1 MNFISVSFIVFLA
14 VTVGAYYLLPK
25 KYACCAL
32 LAASCVF
39 YLWGGGYKTVLYLVF
54 TAALTFFAGILLER
68 LNDKKSEIPKSE
80 KALQDGITKRKKAVV
95 AVVCAVLFAMLY
107 VLKYLDFTV
116 NIFVSLIS
124 AFGKTVEPSVPN
136 LLVPLGVS
144 FYIFQSVGYVVD
156 CYRGKYKA
164 QHNFLKYALFVSFF
178 PQIVQGPISRYD
190 QLGTQLT
197 SPAQL
202 NTDNLR
208 DGIQRM
214 MWGYFKK
221 MVIADRA
228 AVAVTAFFRHYDDY
242 GGAVTAFSVL
252 MYCINLYCDFSGG
265 IDITI
270 GAAKLFGITMEEN
283 FGRPIFAQSL
293 SEYWRRWHI
302 TLGGWMR
309 DYVFYPLSLS
319 KPFGKLGKWSRN
331 KIGGKFGKI
340 LPTTLATFTI
350 YLIIGIWHGANF
362 RYIAYGFYN
371 GLIITSSVLLAGVY
385 SGAKKKLHIN
395 SDSRGWKIFSMLR
408 TALVVF
414 VGRYITRSPRL
425 IVAFQ
430 LIIKTLN
437 PLSLHIHE
445 LWDGTVIGMG
455 LSLSDYIVIGVSTLF
470 LLAVEFYEEKRGE
483 TVLSVVNK
491 KHGAVQFAVLL
502 ASLLVI
508 LFFGIMRGSYISSE
522 FIYKQY

>member
-25 KYACCAL
+25 KYAWCAL

-39 YLWGGGYKTVLYLVF
+39 YLYGGGYNTVAYLIF
-54 TAALTFFAGILLER
+54 TAGLTFFAGIFLEN
-68 LNDKKSEIPKSE
+68 LNTEKSSVPKSE
-80 KALQDGITKRKKAVV
+80 KDKHDSITKRKKAVV
-95 AVVCAVLFAMLY
+95 AAVCVILFGMLY
-107 VLKYLDFTV
+107 ILKYLDFTV
-116 NIFVSLIS
+116 NIFVSAFS
-124 AFGKTVEPSVPN
+124 AFGKTIEPNVPS

-144 FYIFQSVGYVVD
+144 FYIFQSIGYVID

-164 QHNFLKYALFVSFF
+164 QHNFLKYFLFVSFF
-178 PQIVQGPISRYD
+178 PQIIQGPISRYD
-190 QLGTQLT
+190 QLGEQLT
-197 SPAQL
+197 KPAQL
-202 NTDNLR
+202 NTDDLR

-228 AVAVTAFFRHYDDY
+228 AVLVTAFFKSYDNY

-283 FGRPIFAQSL
+283 FKRPIFADSL

-319 KPFGKLGKWSRN
+319 KPFGKLGKWSRK

-340 LPTTLATFTI
+340 LPTTLATFII

-371 GLIITSSVLLAGVY
+371 GAIITSSVLLAGVY
-385 SGAKKKLHIN
+385 SNAKKKLNIN
-395 SDSRGWKIFSMLR
+395 SDSKGWKIFGMVR
-408 TALVVF
+408 TALIVF

-425 IVAFQ
+425 LVGLK
-430 LIIKTLN
+430 LILRTITPTKM
-437 PLSLHIHE
+437 HIHE
-445 LWDGTVIGMG
+445 LWDGTVTALG
-455 LSLSDYIVIGVSTLF
+455 LSLSDIIIVFVAALF
-470 LLAVEFYEEKRGE
+470 MLLVEYYEEKHDESIIAVINR
-483 TVLSVVNK
+483 
-491 KHGAVQFAVLL
+491 KHGLIQFVVLL
-502 ASLLVI
+502 AAVLVI

>member
-25 KYACCAL
+25 KYAWCAL

-80 KALQDGITKRKKAVV
+80 KALQDGITKRKKTVV

-116 NIFVSLIS
+116 NIFASLIS
-124 AFGKTVEPSVPN
+124 AFGKTIEPSVPN

-164 QHNFLKYALFVSFF
+164 QHSFLKYALFVSFF
-178 PQIVQGPISRYD
+178 PQIIQGPISRYD
-190 QLGTQLT
+190 QLGVQLT

-283 FGRPIFAQSL
+283 FKRPIFAQSL

-319 KPFGKLGKWSRN
+319 K
-331 KIGGKFGKI
+331 
-340 LPTTLATFTI
+340 
-350 YLIIGIWHGANF
+350 
-362 RYIAYGFYN
+362 
-371 GLIITSSVLLAGVY
+371 GL
-385 SGAKKKLHIN
+385 GAK
-395 SDSRGWKIFSMLR
+395 S
-408 TALVVF
+408 A
-414 VGRYITRSPRL
+414 
-425 IVAFQ
+425 
-430 LIIKTLN
+430 
-437 PLSLHIHE
+437 E
-445 LWDGTVIGMG
+445 
-455 LSLSDYIVIGVSTLF
+455 
-470 LLAVEFYEEKRGE
+470 
-483 TVLSVVNK
+483 
-491 KHGAVQFAVLL
+491 
-502 ASLLVI
+502 
-508 LFFGIMRGSYISSE
+508 SSE
-522 FIYKQY
+522 KYSRRRLLHLLYI

>member
-14 VTVGAYYLLPK
+14 VTVFVYYVMPK
-25 KYACCAL
+25 SIAWCAL

-39 YLWGGGYKTVLYLVF
+39 YLWGGGYKTILYLVF
-54 TAALTFFAGILLER
+54 TSLLTFFAGILLEK
-68 LNDKKSEIPKSE
+68 LNSEKTLIPKNE
-80 KALQDGITKRKKAVV
+80 KERLDALTKKKKAVV
-95 AVVCAVLFAMLY
+95 AVVCVILFGMLY
-107 VLKYLDFTV
+107 ILKYLDFTLNIV
-116 NIFVSLIS
+116 NSLLS
-124 AFGKTVEPSVPN
+124 AVGKTETITAPS

-144 FYIFQSVGYVVD
+144 FYIFQSIGYVID

-164 QHNFLKYALFVSFF
+164 QHNYAKYALFVSFF

-190 QLGTQLT
+190 VLGEQLT
-197 SPAQL
+197 KKAYL
-202 NTDNLR
+202 DCDNLR
-208 DGIQRM
+208 DGIQRI

-228 AVAVTAFFRHYDDY
+228 AVAVTAFFKSYDSY
-242 GGAVTAFSVL
+242 GGAVSAFAVL

-283 FGRPIFAQSL
+283 FARPIFATSL

-319 KPFGKLGKWSRN
+319 KPFGKLGKWSRK

-340 LPTTLATFTI
+340 LPTTLATFII

-371 GLIITSSVLLAGVY
+371 GTIITSSVLLAGVY
-385 SGAKKKLHIN
+385 SKAKKKLNID
-395 SDSRGWKIFSMLR
+395 SDSKGWKIFSMIR
-408 TALVVF
+408 TGVIVF
-414 VGRYITRSPRL
+414 IGRYITRSPRL
-425 IVAFQ
+425 LVAVK
-430 LIIKTLN
+430 LIIRSVN
-437 PLSLHIHE
+437 PLSLHVHE
-445 LWDGTVIGMG
+445 LWDGTVLNLG
-455 LSLSDYIVIGVSTLF
+455 LSTSDYIVI
-470 LLAVEFYEEKRGE
+470 A
-483 TVLSVVNK
+483 LSL
-491 KHGAVQFAVLL
+491 AVLL
-502 ASLLVI
+502 AFELYEEIKGESVTATLNRKNGGVQFAFLICTVLII